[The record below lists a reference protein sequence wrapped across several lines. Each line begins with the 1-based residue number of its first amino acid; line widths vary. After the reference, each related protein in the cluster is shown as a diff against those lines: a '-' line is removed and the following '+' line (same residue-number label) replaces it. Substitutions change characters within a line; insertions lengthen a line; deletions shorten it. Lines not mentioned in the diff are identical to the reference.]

1 MAPRPITRLGLVGDR
16 RQRDAQT
23 QARDDDDRE
32 VRTSLSQLADTL
44 SSHGGIPLSADLVLD
59 LLLNRI
65 AEQARLAT
73 NTTGAA
79 IGLRRGD
86 EIVCRA
92 TSGANAPD
100 LGVRLNTEFGLSAA
114 CVQTR
119 QPQNCDDSET
129 DLRVDSIACR
139 QLGVRSI
146 LIVPVLQEQEVL
158 GVVEVFSPR
167 PHAFGDRDVQTLH
180 ALSQRAVDSI
190 ARSAEAV
197 SPQRSSLT
205 VETVIAKTQRRD
217 PWTLPLTI
225 VVVALAVLLGWLMG
239 RDGWQ
244 RTVRGMR
251 TKSAQKIY
259 PQSAQSDAATDQN
272 AAPSGTLVVYENG
285 KVIYRARPQ
294 AGNEVAPRTPPAELP
309 PDVAERYLTQRI
321 EPAYPDAAREQ
332 HIQGQVLLEATV
344 GKDGTVQELK
354 VMNGDPQLATA
365 AADAVRQWHFRP
377 FLKSGKPIEFQTQI
391 TVDFRLPP
399 Q

>member
-32 VRTSLSQLADTL
+32 VRTSLSELTSTL
-44 SSHGGIPLSADLVLD
+44 SSHGGIALSADLVLD

-79 IGLRRGD
+79 IALRRGD

-92 TSGANAPD
+92 TTGATAPD
-100 LGVRLNTEFGLSAA
+100 LGMRLNTEFGLSAA

-180 ALSQRAVDSI
+180 ALSQRAVESI

-217 PWTLPLTI
+217 PWTLPLTV

-244 RTVRGMR
+244 RTVRSMK
-251 TKSAQKIY
+251 TKSAQNKIY
-259 PQSAQSDAATDQN
+259 PAAAQSNPTTTQAAS
-272 AAPSGTLVVYENG
+272 SGNLVVYENG
-285 KVIYRARPQ
+285 KVIYRAKPQ
-294 AGNEVAPRTPPAELP
+294 AGNEVGLRTPAIELP

-321 EPAYPDAAREQ
+321 EPAYPDSAREQ
-332 HIQGQVLLEATV
+332 HIQGQVLLEAMI
-344 GKDGTVQELK
+344 GKDGTIEELK
-354 VMNGDPQLATA
+354 VISGDPQLATA
-365 AADAVRQWHFRP
+365 AADAVRQWHFRS
-377 FLKSGKPIEFQTQI
+377 FLKAGKAIEFQTQI
-391 TVDFRLPP
+391 TVDFRLPLR
-399 Q
+399 